1 MNNTGCPGRLW
12 SVCPCRCSKP
22 DWTWPWATCSD
33 WRCWTRQMISTGAFW
48 PLLCCTSC
56 ENTPQK
62 FTKFLGAMQRVVDS
76 YGEWSLLNTCKM
88 AWGICM
94 KVLEY
99 FHCNDYEVTKLCIQ
113 KVNYTCSLCL
123 VFFSGSRN
131 LVLCDKE
138 CYSFEKVTLLI
149 SFLNFWV
156 NYCGKFKLFTS
167 YLP

>member
-1 MNNTGCPGRLW
+1 MNNTGRPGRLW
-12 SVCPCRCSKP
+12 SRCPCRCSKP

-76 YGEWSLLNTCKM
+76 YGGWSLLNTCKM

-99 FHCNDYEVTKLCIQ
+99 FYCNDNKVTKIVSHVTKSVIALKKTLCWSLFLISELIT
-113 KVNYTCSLCL
+113 VESLNYLLFTFHKWNRIACVL
-123 VFFSGSRN
+123 FFSSG
-131 LVLCDKE
+131 LD
-138 CYSFEKVTLLI
+138 F
-149 SFLNFWV
+149 
-156 NYCGKFKLFTS
+156 
-167 YLP
+167 